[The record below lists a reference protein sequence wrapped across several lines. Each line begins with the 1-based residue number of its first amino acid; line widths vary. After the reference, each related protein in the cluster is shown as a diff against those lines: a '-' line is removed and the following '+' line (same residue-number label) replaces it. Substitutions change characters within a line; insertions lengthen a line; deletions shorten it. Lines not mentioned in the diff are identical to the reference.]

1 MNEELDYAEM
11 LEIPVSTV
19 NVVKKKSIFK
29 KPFFAPK
36 QEEAP
41 AVASDELK
49 ELVVDSVNERV
60 GAFTYA
66 EDLTEPEK
74 PAKKKF
80 FGADKGS
87 KIILTELIAVCV
99 LAVAIFLTNIF
110 MPTSAINTF
119 IGTLTNPKGKEVEPT
134 YKEITLSPVI
144 SETSDAEVLVSE
156 SGVLSFTAKGSVYPV
171 CAGKVASVTKT
182 DGTYTVEIAHTST
195 FSSVITGLTEVYSAV
210 GTAVKA
216 NIPFAYSD
224 GEGEVRV
231 SMYDDGNLLNCFSMS
246 GEVPVWNS

>member
-1 MNEELDYAEM
+1 MKLLDEGK
-11 LEIPVSTV
+11 LVKSITV
-19 NVVKKKSIFK
+19 MVQERSYPRAGVITVFQKSCPKEWRTVRAKAFRRVLSGRFRSRLKPTAPPPKSIFK

-119 IGTLTNPKGKEVEPT
+119 IGTLTNPKGKEHR
-134 YKEITLSPVI
+134 YADFALSVGI
-144 SETSDAEVLVSE
+144 CERNIRLN
-156 SGVLSFTAKGSVYPV
+156 GS
-171 CAGKVASVTKT
+171 S
-182 DGTYTVEIAHTST
+182 HRR
-195 FSSVITGLTEVYSAV
+195 
-210 GTAVKA
+210 VKK
-216 NIPFAYSD
+216 
-224 GEGEVRV
+224 
-231 SMYDDGNLLNCFSMS
+231 
-246 GEVPVWNS
+246 